1 MPPTMEAEQQEDQ
14 VVDQLQ
20 LAKLHINE
28 KQSEPKAE
36 VPVPNLDEVEE
47 ILGYKFKDKSL
58 LEEAFTDSS
67 FSGELPS
74 YERLEYVGDAALN
87 LLITKEHYSLYPN
100 LSPGPLTRLR
110 AANVD
115 TDKLARVAI
124 RHGLHRYLRH
134 KKPLLEEQ
142 VSRVLPDLY
151 VLYIIIIKHFH
162 YASQK

>member
-28 KQSEPKAE
+28 KQSEPNTE

-151 VLYIIIIKHFH
+151 VLQIIIIKHFH
-162 YASQK
+162 YSSKK